1 MVAEGLHSGVEAV
14 EEDQRAG
21 ADLDQLRRQEPMRE
35 KTNPTLLTKNL
46 PPVSRRES
54 SQQECENGKFVNL
67 ICNIT
72 TSQLR

>member
-1 MVAEGLHSGVEAV
+1 MVVEGLRSGAEAV
-14 EEDQRAG
+14 EEDLRVE
-21 ADLDQLRRQEPMRE
+21 ADPDQLGRQEPMRE

-54 SQQECENGKFVNL
+54 SQEEYENGESVNL

-72 TSQLR
+72 SSQLR